1 MSRDAIVLV
10 STSYPAAGDGS
21 EAAGAFVAD
30 FAAELRRHAAV
41 RVVGPGA
48 HEAVESGDV
57 PVWRFAGGDRPLS
70 LLSPSKPGDWLPIA
84 RVLRSMAR
92 QTRAACADGR
102 VAHLLALW
110 VLPSGWMALREA
122 KRHGVPYSVW
132 ALGSDIWSLGRSPIV
147 APALRRV
154 ARRAQS
160 AYADGLGLADEAAAL
175 CGRPFTFMPSCRAWG
190 DAPVPAKRA
199 APPYRLLFLGRW
211 HPNKGVDL
219 LLDALALLG
228 DDDWARIDAV
238 RVEGGGPLEPLVRER
253 CAALR
258 AAGRPVHDGGF
269 LDREAAASALGWADR
284 LLLPSRIE
292 SIPLIFSDAMHFN
305 VPVVAMP
312 VGDLPRLVE
321 AAHGWKAS
329 AVDAPALHLAL
340 SASLAP
346 APRADAALADIA
358 STFDVQA
365 IARAFARAA
374 LASRNGEPP

>member
-48 HEAVESGDV
+48 HETVEPGDV

-110 VLPSGWMALREA
+110 VLPSGWMAMREA
-122 KRHGVPYSVW
+122 ARHGVPYSVW
-132 ALGSDIWSLGRSPIV
+132 ALGSDIWSLGRSPLV

-154 ARRAQS
+154 ARRAQG
-160 AYADGLGLADEAAAL
+160 AYADGLALAEEAASI
-175 CGRPFTFMPSCRAWG
+175 CGRPFAFMPSCRSWG
-190 DAPVPAKRA
+190 DAPVPAKRS

-228 DDDWARIDAV
+228 DDDWSRIDAV
-238 RVEGGGPLEPLVRER
+238 RIEGGGPLEPLVRER

-258 AAGRPVHDGGF
+258 AAGRPVHDGDF
-269 LDREAAASALGWADR
+269 LDRGAAAAALGWADR

-312 VGDLPRLVE
+312 VGDLPRLV
-321 AAHGWKAS
+321 AQFGGW
-329 AVDAPALHLAL
+329 L
-340 SASLAP
+340 SASVSAE
-346 APRADAALADIA
+346 
-358 STFDVQA
+358 
-365 IARAFARAA
+365 AFASA
-374 LASRNGEPP
+374 LSQGLFPGPMNDESPAQSPFRIREVVDAFAMDCLSSTR